1 MEAESEM
8 SLIERIEEM
17 PSDCV
22 VEEWK
27 SGRVEEWKSG
37 RRRKNDGR
45 RALAT

>member
-27 SGRVEEWKSG
+27 SGRVEGEG
-37 RRRKNDGR
+37 RMMVGEHWQLEDVE
-45 RALAT
+45 